1 MAGDT
6 LSDGGSA
13 PQMQI
18 KKYVVLGQLP
28 DTRFRLFGK
37 IEIHAHSILLKMHSA
52 FFRKFMDSPDKVP
65 SKAGAAFVYE
75 WVDEVDDD
83 GSGWHVVADSNK
95 KSSTKLSEGISEPA
109 TEVFVSMLNCIY
121 RIPFGINSKQLI
133 KLTKL
138 ADYYRCLPAVSNNL
152 YACFYMSP
160 KFDIRRACN
169 LIESAYKLR
178 QPLLFRDCI
187 VYIAGT
193 MQRMFQP
200 QSLYQD
206 KNSSMQQ
213 ALQQALMTVRN
224 KILEIHLD
232 AQEAV
237 YTTAGEST
245 ELFETMK
252 EVSIKLMEDDFF
264 HHPHFCRK
272 LADREEEFSEA
283 LKEVL
288 SGNLQLDSSAVAGI
302 GEYRNNFFCA
312 SLSDEELPWDTTET
326 DW

>member
-1 MAGDT
+1 MAGAA

-28 DTRFRLFGK
+28 DTRFRLFEK
-37 IEIHAHSILLKMHSA
+37 IEIHAHSPLLKMHSA

-65 SKAGAAFVYE
+65 SRAGAAFVYE

-95 KSSTKLSEGISEPA
+95 KSSNKLSEGISEPA

-121 RIPFGINSKQLI
+121 RIPFEIDSEQLI
-133 KLTKL
+133 ELTKL
-138 ADYYRCLPAVSNNL
+138 ADYYRFLPAVSNNL

-160 KFDIRRACN
+160 KFDIYRARN

-187 VYIAGT
+187 VFIAGT
-193 MQRMFQP
+193 MQQMSQF
-200 QSLYQD
+200 LYQD
-206 KNSSMQQ
+206 KSSSMQQ

-224 KILEIHLD
+224 KIFEIHLE

-237 YTTAGEST
+237 YTRAGQST
-245 ELFETMK
+245 ELFKTMK
-252 EVSIKLMEDDFF
+252 EVSVKVLEQDFF
-264 HHPHFCRK
+264 NQPCFYRK
-272 LADREEEFSEA
+272 LVDREEEFSED

-288 SGNLQLDSSAVAGI
+288 SGKLQLDSSAMAGI
-302 GEYRNNFFCA
+302 GYYGDHFFCA
-312 SLSDEELPWDTTET
+312 SLSDEELPWDATET